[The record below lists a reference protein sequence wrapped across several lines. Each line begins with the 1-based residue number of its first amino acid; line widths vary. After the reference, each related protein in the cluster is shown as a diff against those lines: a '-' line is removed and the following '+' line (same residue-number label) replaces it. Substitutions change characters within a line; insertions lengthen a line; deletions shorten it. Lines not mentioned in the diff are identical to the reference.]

1 MAIPIGTALLLGFI
15 AGFAYFSRRFLG
27 ELYLERP
34 IVLAPLAG
42 LIMGDFQAGLIIGGT
57 LELVF
62 MGVTAIGGGVQ
73 PNRPL
78 AAVLGTAFSV
88 SAGLSVDE
96 AVLLA
101 VPASLLGSFFELL
114 AKTVSTFF
122 VTGAERFADQ
132 NNTAGI
138 SLMVHLGNVAHF
150 LAIGLP
156 AFLALA
162 LGSDLVQQFV
172 NSIPPFINEGIGAA
186 GSVLPALGFALLLST
201 IASTEMLPYFFIGF
215 LIAAYT
221 EFGVLGVGVLGILI
235 AAIYV
240 TQQGGVTLLSE
251 GDEDVAGVAGVAG
264 FDGGAGVA
272 SVQLPDDD
280 GVPATVPGKASAGA
294 AVATAPAGVTTGV
307 TSASDLITESD
318 RRTIFWRSFALQ
330 SAFSFDRMQALGFTW
345 TLIPF
350 LKKIYGDTAELGRA
364 LRRHMAFFNTHPWV
378 PGPVLALV
386 ADLEAQRSLRG
397 DEIEE
402 QSIQGIKAS
411 LMGPLAGA
419 ADPLFHGTLRPLV
432 GGIAASLALSGNG
445 IAPLMFFVIMNVIH
459 VVVRWWTTMESFRI
473 GSTFFERLDATS
485 LDRLMTGS
493 AIAGLMAT
501 GGLVG
506 TWLNITTPLT
516 YTSAEGAVVSV
527 QAMLDGIMPG
537 LLPLAVT
544 LLLYW
549 AIRKGVSVTTLM
561 IGMVVVAII
570 LGGLGIIA

>member
-1 MAIPIGTALLLGFI
+1 MEIPIGTALLLGFI

-34 IVLAPLAG
+34 IVLAPIAG
-42 LIMGDFQAGLIIGGT
+42 LIMGDFQAGLVIGGT

-73 PNRPL
+73 PNMPL

-88 SAGLSVDE
+88 SAGLTVDE

-122 VTGAERFADQ
+122 VNGAERFADQ

-138 SLMVHLGNVAHF
+138 SLMVHLGNLAHF

-162 LGSDLVQQFV
+162 LGSELVQQFV
-172 NSIPPFINEGIGAA
+172 ESIPTFINDGIGAA
-186 GSVLPALGFALLLST
+186 GSALPALGFALLLST
-201 IASTEMLPYFFIGF
+201 IASTAMLPYFFIGF

-251 GDEDVAGVAGVAG
+251 EDEDVAGVAGVAG
-264 FDGGAGVA
+264 FDDGGVA
-272 SVQLPDDD
+272 SVQLPDDA
-280 GVPATVPGKASAGA
+280 GVPATVPGEAPAGA
-294 AVATAPAGVTTGV
+294 AVATAPAGVT
-307 TSASDLITESD
+307 SAGDLITESD

-345 TLIPF
+345 ALIPF
-350 LKKIYGDTAELGRA
+350 LKKIYGNTAELGRA

-397 DEIEE
+397 EEIEE

-445 IAPLMFFVIMNVIH
+445 IAPLMFFVIMNIIH

-473 GSTFFERLDATS
+473 GSTFFERLDAAS

-516 YTSAEGAVVSV
+516 YTSAEGAVVAV
-527 QAMLDGIMPG
+527 QEMLNGIMPG
-537 LLPLAVT
+537 LLPLTVT
-544 LLLYW
+544 LLIYW
-549 AIRKGVSVTTLM
+549 AIRKGVSVTVIM
-561 IGMVVVAII
+561 IAMVVIAII

>member
-15 AGFAYFSRRFLG
+15 AGFSYFSRRFLG

-42 LIMGDFQAGLIIGGT
+42 LIMGDFQAGLVIGGT

-73 PNRPL
+73 PNMPL

-122 VTGAERFADQ
+122 VNGAERFADQ
-132 NNTAGI
+132 NNTAGV

-162 LGSDLVQQFV
+162 LGSELVQQFV
-172 NSIPPFINEGIGAA
+172 DSIPPFINDGIGAA
-186 GSVLPALGFALLLST
+186 GAALPALGFALLLST

-221 EFGVLGVGVLGILI
+221 EFGVLGVGVLGILV

-240 TQQGGVTLLSE
+240 IQQGGVTLLGE
-251 GDEDVAGVAGVAG
+251 DDEDVAGVAGVAG
-264 FDGGAGVA
+264 VDDGGGVA
-272 SVQLPDDD
+272 SVQMADDD
-280 GVPATVPGKASAGA
+280 VPATVPGEAPAGA
-294 AVATAPAGVTTGV
+294 ALGTAPPGVTR
-307 TSASDLITESD
+307 ASELITEGD

-330 SAFSFDRMQALGFTW
+330 SAFSFDRMQSLGFTW
-345 TLIPF
+345 ALIPF
-350 LKKIYGDTAELGRA
+350 LKKIYGDSAELGRA

-432 GGIAASLALSGNG
+432 GGIAASLALAGNG

-459 VVVRWWTTMESFRI
+459 VAVRWWTTMESFRF
-473 GSTFFERLDATS
+473 GSTFFERLDAAS

-516 YTSAEGAVVSV
+516 YTSAEGAVVTV
-527 QAMLDGIMPG
+527 QEMLDGIMPG
-537 LLPLAVT
+537 LLPLTVT
-544 LLLYW
+544 LLIYW
-549 AIRKGVSVTTLM
+549 AIRKGVSITVIMLV
-561 IGMVVVAII
+561 MVVVAIV